1 MKSRPQST
9 KRLDTFK
16 LNREIAYEGRIG
28 RKREYFCIDY
38 IEEKKRMLKEL
49 KAEQFQTISNNGEK
63 ITCQKGCLY
72 CCLLYVQASLQEREA
87 IVYYLY
93 HNEAALSIFLGNY
106 TGWSKKLRQ
115 NGDIFKKCAQL
126 WLDKAAPG
134 ASEETSRALEEEA
147 KRYQEQNLPCPF
159 LHNNLCL
166 IYEVRPYTCAGM
178 VATTPPECC
187 NPASPNKSKVYQTRT
202 PAVIDTSFY
211 YRAVNGTVLAF
222 MPLVVYG
229 ILKDG
234 YKLIS
239 NIPGLEGLETEAM
252 SEPAVE
258 TIVKRYSASSES

>member
-1 MKSRPQST
+1 MKSRSQPA

-16 LNREIAYEGRIG
+16 LNREIAYKDNTGK
-28 RKREYFCIDY
+28 KREDFCIDY
-38 IEEKKRMLKEL
+38 IWIKKRILKEL
-49 KAEQFQTISNNGEK
+49 KAEQLQTVSNNGEK
-63 ITCQKGCLY
+63 ITCQKGCSY
-72 CCLLYVQASLQEREA
+72 CCLLYVQASLQECEA

-106 TGWSKKLRQ
+106 TGWRKKLRQ

-178 VATTPPECC
+178 VATTSPECC
-187 NPASPNKSKVYQTRT
+187 NPASPNKPKVYQTRT
-202 PAVIDTSFY
+202 PAIIDNSFY
-211 YRAVNGTVLAF
+211 YRQVCGTVLAF

-239 NIPGLEGLETEAM
+239 NIPGLEGLEIVAMHEPEVEA
-252 SEPAVE
+252 
-258 TIVKRYSASSES
+258 IVKRYSTSSQS